1 MTNEQRIRNLNVPCG
16 KIDVVIDTD
25 TYNEIDDQYA
35 LAYLL
40 KSDDKLDTKAIYAA
54 PFFNTKSTSAADGM
68 EKSYNEII
76 KITSMLGIQKPLF
89 KGATSFLADEKTPVI
104 SDAARDL
111 AERAELYSAE
121 NPLYV
126 VAIGAITNVASAI
139 LMNPKVAENT
149 VVVWLG
155 GHAMHFGDSW
165 EFNMYQDVAAARV
178 VFGCGVPLVQLP
190 CMGVVSEFTLSEP
203 ELECWFRG
211 KNELADYLADIT
223 IKEML
228 EISDGE
234 RVCSKVVWDVTA
246 VAWLLN
252 DNDRFMSSRIITAP
266 IPSYDFKYTQN
277 PDGHLMRYVYHIKKD
292 NLLRDLVAKLT
303 SAL

>member
-104 SDAARDL
+104 SDSANRLARL
-111 AERAELYSAE
+111 AEDYSPE

-126 VAIGAITNVASAI
+126 VAIGAITNIASALLI
-139 LMNPKVAENT
+139 NPEIAKNLVI
-149 VVVWLG
+149 VWLG
-155 GHAMHFGDSW
+155 GHSHDFPHTK
-165 EFNMYQDVAAARV
+165 EFNMFQDIAAARV
-178 VFGCGVPLVQLP
+178 VFLSDAKIVQLP
-190 CMGVVSEFTLSEP
+190 CGGVVDTFHTTEP
-203 ELECWFRG
+203 ELRFWLSG
-211 KNELADYLADIT
+211 KNKLCDYLVENT
-223 IKEML
+223 VKEA
-228 EISDGE
+228 ESYAHGKPWSRII
-234 RVCSKVVWDVTA
+234 WDVTA
-246 VAWLLN
+246 VAYLLN
-252 DNDRFMSSRIITAP
+252 DDEKFMNSRMQNVVLP
-266 IPSYDFKYTQN
+266 GYVDYKYS
-277 PDGHLMRYVYHIKKD
+277 DEKVDKKMCYVYHIK
-292 NLLRDLVAKLT
+292 RDAIFEDMFEKLKG
-303 SAL
+303 